1 MEKIIGKV
9 ISFYK
14 KAKSTEVN
22 IYTSPNSDRTYRMA
36 VVQIPGFENPAQV
49 RAYSDDIVIGSS
61 VQVQPLVNRETQEV
75 VFAQD
80 GTMLFSCLLNTTTDN
95 TALAALFGAT
105 VSAPTESLALVEDG
119 IPNGKK

>member
-1 MEKIIGKV
+1 MKVIGKV

-14 KAKSTEVN
+14 KAGTSEVN
-22 IYTSPNSDRTYRMA
+22 VYTSLNSNRSYRMA
-36 VVQIPGFENPAQV
+36 VVQVEGLASPVQV

-61 VQVQPLVNRETQEV
+61 VQIQRLVNTDSGELV
-75 VFAQD
+75 NAQD
-80 GTMLFSCLLNTTTDN
+80 GTPLFSCLLNTTTDN

-105 VSAPTESLALVEDG
+105 VSAPAESLALVEDG

>member
-1 MEKIIGKV
+1 MKVIGKV

-14 KAKSTEVN
+14 KAGTSEINV
-22 IYTSPNSDRTYRMA
+22 YTSPNSDRTYRMA
-36 VVQIPGFENPAQV
+36 VVQIPGFESPVQV
-49 RAYSDDIVIGSS
+49 RCYSDDIVIGSS

-75 VFAQD
+75 VFAQN

-105 VSAPTESLALVEDG
+105 VSTPAEPLVEDG
-119 IPNGKK
+119 IPNSKK